1 MNNIKKAAL
10 GVLIAGFSFGF
21 SAFTTIKRT
30 NKVLYYKTDITFPL
44 PSDPRGYR
52 YYSGDRCEPMG
63 SLCSAQWD
71 IGLNTHPTLDG
82 TLLPVSGMTYVSGS
96 MVTGHF
102 E

>member
-21 SAFTTIKRT
+21 SAFTTIKKGLIVR
-30 NKVLYYKTDITFPL
+30 YYKVDKTNPASNN
-44 PSDPRGYR
+44 PAGYL
-52 YYSGDRCEPMG
+52 YYSGERCEPMG

-71 IGLNTHPTLDG
+71 IGSNPLPTVDG
-82 TLLPVSGMTYVSGS
+82 TPLPTTGISFVAGS
-96 MVTGHF
+96 VTTGHF